1 MKLNNL
7 IQFVLITYNRK
18 ERCLQTL
25 KSILAD
31 NSPVKDIPLTV
42 LDNASTDGTGEMIQH
57 LQKTHGNI
65 IYIRH
70 SKNIGG
76 NANIARAFE
85 MATARYV
92 WVLCD
97 DDEYDLTY
105 WHELELA
112 LKNNPPAVVVANYN
126 APEKGVQYLFKQL
139 SFVPA
144 AIYRTDLITADVL
157 MNMYFNISNMFPQLA
172 VAAAA
177 INTGEKLP
185 ILQKPLVTM
194 KLNPGN
200 DSYVRGAKKINQV
213 HPLLK
218 NMFWAKGYLSSIPM
232 LQRADYRQKCSF
244 FANAENENFY
254 NFCGRYLANGKGLFH
269 AYSEGV
275 HLSCGWGK
283 CAFALLAP
291 IAYCCSFFKDE
302 KGLNIRLFGHIKTR
316 IWKFK
321 NN

>member
-1 MKLNNL
+1 MNKLEL
-7 IQFVLITYNRK
+7 FLITYNRK
-18 ERCLQTL
+18 DKCKKTL
-25 KSILAD
+25 ETILAD
-31 NSPVKDIPLTV
+31 NSPLKGLPLTV
-42 LDNASTDGTGEMIQH
+42 LDNASTDGSSEVIETFA
-57 LQKTHGNI
+57 KKFANVTH
-65 IYIRH
+65 IRH
-70 SKNIGG
+70 PKNIGG
-76 NANIARAFE
+76 NANITRAYE
-85 MATARYV
+85 MATAPYV
-92 WVLCD
+92 WVVCD
-97 DDEYDLTY
+97 DDEYDWTN
-105 WHELELA
+105 WQELEFA

-126 APEKGVQYLFKQL
+126 APEKGIQYLFKQL

-200 DSYVRGAKKINQV
+200 DSYVRGAKKVNQV
-213 HPLLK
+213 HSLLK

-232 LQRADYRQKCSF
+232 LQSPAYRQKCSF

-254 NFCGRYLANGKGLFH
+254 NFCGRYLANGKGFFYT
-269 AYSEGV
+269 YSEGI

-283 CAFALLAP
+283 FAFALLAP
-291 IAYCCSFFKDE
+291 FAYCCSFFKDK
-302 KGLNIRLFGHIKTR
+302 KGLNIRLLGHIKTR

>member
-1 MKLNNL
+1 
-7 IQFVLITYNRK
+7 
-18 ERCLQTL
+18 
-25 KSILAD
+25 
-31 NSPVKDIPLTV
+31 
-42 LDNASTDGTGEMIQH
+42 
-57 LQKTHGNI
+57 
-65 IYIRH
+65 
-70 SKNIGG
+70 
-76 NANIARAFE
+76 
-85 MATARYV
+85 
-92 WVLCD
+92 
-97 DDEYDLTY
+97 
-105 WHELELA
+105 
-112 LKNNPPAVVVANYN
+112 
-126 APEKGVQYLFKQL
+126 
-139 SFVPA
+139 
-144 AIYRTDLITADVL
+144 

-200 DSYVRGAKKINQV
+200 DSYVRGAKKVNQV

-232 LQRADYRQKCSF
+232 LQSPAYRQKCSF

-254 NFCGRYLANGKGLFH
+254 NFCGRYLANRKGFFYT
-269 AYSEGV
+269 YSEGI

-283 CAFALLAP
+283 FAFALLAP
-291 IAYCCSFFKDE
+291 FAYCCSFFKDK
-302 KGLNIRLFGHIKTR
+302 KGLNIRLLGHIKTR

>member
-1 MKLNNL
+1 MKSNNL
-7 IQFVLITYNRK
+7 IQFILITYNRK
-18 ERCLQTL
+18 EKCLQTL

-42 LDNASTDGTGEMIQH
+42 LDNASTDGTSEMIQH
-57 LQKTHGNI
+57 FQRNHDNI
-65 IYIRH
+65 TYIRH
-70 SKNIGG
+70 TKNIGG
-76 NANIARAFE
+76 NANIAQAFE
-85 MATARYV
+85 MASARYV

-97 DDEYDLTY
+97 DDEYDFSS
-105 WHELELA
+105 WIEA
-112 LKNNPPAVVVANYN
+112 LNILKRNPPALVVANYN
-126 APEKGVQYLFKQL
+126 APHKGIQNLFKQL

-144 AIYRTDLITADVL
+144 AIYRTDLITTDVL

-172 VAAAA
+172 IAAAA
-177 INTGEKLP
+177 INTGENLP

-200 DSYVRGAKKINQV
+200 DSYTRGAKKVNQV

-218 NMFWAKGYLSSIPM
+218 NMFWAKGYLNSIPM
-232 LQRADYRQKCSF
+232 LYRSDYRQKCSF

-254 NFCGRYLANGKGLFH
+254 NFCGRYLANGKGLFYT
-269 AYSEGV
+269 YSEGI

-283 CAFALLAP
+283 FAFAVLAP
-291 IAYCCSFFKDE
+291 LAYFCSFFKDE
-302 KGLNIRLFGHIKTR
+302 KGLNIRLLGHIKTR
-316 IWKFK
+316 IWKIK